1 MRFQPSRAKL
11 VSIAASLIGVAL
23 VVKAAL
29 FTGGSQPG
37 HVLMCAGTG
46 LYLCVWAFVP
56 VDEFLR
62 VARLPVQLSE
72 SPERKAYVS
81 LFPRA
86 LLPVV
91 MLSAGLSTVG
101 FVMVLV
107 HAFQ

>member
-1 MRFQPSRAKL
+1 
-11 VSIAASLIGVAL
+11 
-23 VVKAAL
+23 
-29 FTGGSQPG
+29 
-37 HVLMCAGTG
+37 MCAGTG

-62 VARLPVQLSE
+62 VARLPVRLGD